1 MRVVVVTT
9 MAVTV
14 LMIVGMITVLIMAI
28 KEMMPV
34 N

>member
-1 MRVVVVTT
+1 MWVVVVTT

-14 LMIVGMITVLIMAI
+14 LMIVEMITVLIVAI

>member
-1 MRVVVVTT
+1 MWVVVVTT
-9 MAVTV
+9 IAVTV
-14 LMIVGMITVLIMAI
+14 LMIVEMITVLIMAI

>member
-14 LMIVGMITVLIMAI
+14 LMIVEMITVLIVAI

>member
-1 MRVVVVTT
+1 MWVVVVTT

-14 LMIVGMITVLIMAI
+14 LVIVEMITVLIMAI